1 MTKEEL
7 VKKVAEEAQ
16 ISRNEANMAVNIIF
30 ESITNSLIKNERV
43 TFTGFGSFS
52 VAVRKARKG
61 FNPNSKTEID
71 IPEKKVP
78 VFKAGTKLK
87 EYIK

>member
-1 MTKEEL
+1 MTKDEL

-30 ESITNSLIKNERV
+30 ESITDALKKNERV

-61 FNPNSKTEID
+61 YNPLTKSEID

-78 VFKAGTKLK
+78 VFKAGSKLK
-87 EYIK
+87 EFIK